1 MSNLRMIYYCIVTF
15 TIDADILV
23 SVMQNRIHSD
33 NYYDEDDNPE
43 NMYGDADVEILIF
56 MRAMIMTIM
65 RERERTANYGK
76 DGHNYQDINIDTD
89 NVYLANM
96 HKDSLTYTNK
106 NRMTGPPKELSKG
119 GTLL

>member
-33 NYYDEDDNPE
+33 NYYGEDDNPE

-76 DGHNYQDINIDTD
+76 DGNNYQDINIDTD

-96 HKDSLTYTNK
+96 HKDSLTYTN
-106 NRMTGPPKELSKG
+106 
-119 GTLL
+119 